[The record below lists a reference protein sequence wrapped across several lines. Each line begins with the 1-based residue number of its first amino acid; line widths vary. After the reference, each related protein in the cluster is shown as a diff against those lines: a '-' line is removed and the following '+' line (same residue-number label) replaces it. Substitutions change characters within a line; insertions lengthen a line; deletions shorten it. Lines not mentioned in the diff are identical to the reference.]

1 MTTQETGVECRR
13 KNPTAKTGGFPMSLI
28 QNLVPTFTRSPARR
42 DGHNNTGSEPTA
54 RPLYEVK
61 ETDEAWGLQ
70 VDLPG
75 VAKDGLE
82 FTAEEGLV
90 TIRGR
95 RGWIAPAGWTLL
107 YRESADSPYE
117 LVLRHDNSIDLEKI
131 HAELKDGVLRVSL
144 PKAEA
149 IKPRKIAVT

>member
-1 MTTQETGVECRR
+1 
-13 KNPTAKTGGFPMSLI
+13 MSLI
-28 QNLVPTFTRSPARR
+28 QNLVPAFSRLPARR
-42 DGHNNTGSEPTA
+42 SVQSNASSEPSV

-61 ETDEAWGLQ
+61 ENDEAWGLQ

-75 VAKDGLE
+75 VAKEGLE

-95 RGWIAPAGWTLL
+95 RSWKVPAGWTML

-117 LVLRHDNSIDLEKI
+117 LVLQHDNTIDVEKI
-131 HAELKDGVLRVSL
+131 HAELKDGVLRGSL

-149 IKPRKIAVT
+149 IKPRKIAVS

>member
-1 MTTQETGVECRR
+1 
-13 KNPTAKTGGFPMSLI
+13 MSLI
-28 QNLVPTFTRSPARR
+28 QNLVPTFTRLPANREG
-42 DGHNNTGSEPTA
+42 GHVRYPEPSVK
-54 RPLYEVK
+54 PLHELK

-70 VDLPG
+70 VFLPG

-82 FTAEEGLV
+82 FTAEEGLI

-95 RGWIAPAGWTLL
+95 REWKAPAGWTVL
-107 YRESADSPYE
+107 YRESADAPHE
-117 LVLRHDNSIDLEKI
+117 LMLRHDNTINVEKI

-149 IKPRKIAVT
+149 VKPRKIAVN